1 MITYKK
7 KKIKPKQK
15 TKKQP
20 NIPSN
25 ISCKKLA
32 FASAVE

>member
-7 KKIKPKQK
+7 TK
-15 TKKQP
+15 TKKQT

-32 FASAVE
+32 FAR

>member
-1 MITYKK
+1 MITYNNKK
-7 KKIKPKQK
+7 KKNQ
-15 TKKQP
+15 T

-32 FASAVE
+32 FAR